1 MLSFYYPPGFIS
13 GIKILYV
20 LYHPF
25 ISIRTIKKQL
35 IGMNCSNDISMFSE
49 MTSFFLAYVLSK

>member
-1 MLSFYYPPGFIS
+1 MLSFYYPPGFVS

-35 IGMNCSNDISMFSE
+35 ILNELFQ
-49 MTSFFLAYVLSK
+49 